1 LLDAHMAHRA
11 GTGQPTVQHHA
22 VRMNLSGDES
32 FAFGLD
38 CLLDGIAMRIASAG
52 GHPPARPE

>member
-1 LLDAHMAHRA
+1 MAHRA

-38 CLLDGIAMRIASAG
+38 CLLDGITMRIASAG
-52 GHPPARPE
+52 GHPPGRPE